1 MSDGMRRPRMRR
13 PRVRRS
19 GARRLVAAALVLLT
33 AALATGCGARSAEWD
48 GGPVAIAG
56 GGADG
61 VYFAYGTRLAEEL
74 STRYDAEVDAE
85 QTAGSVDNLLR
96 VASGEDLLGF
106 AQGDAAADA
115 VAGVGA
121 FAEPLPVQAVARLYD
136 EYLHV
141 VVREDSDIDELAELA
156 GRTVSLGA
164 ENSGVNV
171 IASRVLDAAGVDVA
185 SIDDPR
191 LALGDSIQALE
202 DSTIDG
208 FFWVGGIPTPGI
220 AELADTTPVR
230 LLPIE
235 QGWVADV
242 NERYSHAYRQADLPV
257 GLYGIEES
265 EPTLAVPNYLV
276 TGAGAPDDVVR
287 DVLDALFQA
296 RTSIAHDVP
305 VASFLDRTQAIFTGP
320 VPLHPGA
327 VEYFR
332 SQRD

>member
-1 MSDGMRRPRMRR
+1 MTRGIRRPT
-13 PRVRRS
+13 
-19 GARRLVAAALVLLT
+19 ARRVLAAALVLV
-33 AALATGCGARSAEWD
+33 AVAFATGCGARSGEWEA
-48 GGPVAIAG
+48 GPVAIAG

-74 STRYDAEVDAE
+74 STRYDLEVDAE

-96 VASGEDLLGF
+96 VTSGEALLGF

-141 VVREDSDIDELAELA
+141 VVREDSDIDELADLA
-156 GRTVSLGA
+156 GRAVSLGA

-171 IASRVLDAAGVDVA
+171 IASRVLDAADVDVA
-185 SIDDPR
+185 SIDDPQ
-191 LALGDSIQALE
+191 LALADSIQALQ
-202 DSTIDG
+202 DSRIDG

-220 AELADTTPVR
+220 ADLARSTPVR

-276 TGAGAPDDVVR
+276 TAADTPDGVVR
-287 DVLDALFQA
+287 DVLVGLFDA

-332 SQRD
+332 GQRD